1 MKLLVPIIFVV
12 LVTHQ
17 TIGQPVQPDTSYKL
31 PCDCTILKSGSRG
44 FLPSEKEARKVVIN
58 FLNLVRQHSSLKYN
72 DTIAVKAAGCGP
84 PEARNCIT
92 RLPNEQLVDI
102 PLILYNNEFLYGI
115 NKNFVSI
122 TLVDRHILA
131 HEIGHHVFG
140 HLKNTDGEAV
150 FSDLY
155 GTDAVSKYR
164 IARRYKVSNRHAEEI
179 QADFFGLWLLSLTE
193 KKLDFDAFVLEFNTD
208 YIRKYI
214 ESAANYSSSHPLFK
228 DRIKAMERFWNQ
240 LQIRNLQGKG
250 VSRKYFSSAASAAYI
265 ELHPE
270 RAFWNLGLTAGLTI
284 AGKPAFTVSGQ
295 SVDALLYPLPKAYN
309 LYAGLYVS
317 RFRWNKPWR
326 YEAEVAYT
334 AQTYGTLIG
343 DKDSQRLLETLELRY
358 LTAFPKITWSPLGRS
373 STKFASHRFGFFAS
387 AGPILR
393 LPLRI
398 DYQNH
403 ATMVAPANQPS
414 LQLSIGPRVSIGVEL
429 LKKSFLPRGY
439 KLALNYELEHIRLAT
454 NPRPI
459 LLAHNLDITFHCPIA
474 RW

>member
-1 MKLLVPIIFVV
+1 MKLHVPIIFIV
-12 LVTHQ
+12 LITHQ
-17 TIGQPVQPDTSYKL
+17 TIGQPIQPDTSYKR

-58 FLNLVRQHSSLKYN
+58 FLNLVRQHSSLNYN

-164 IARRYKVSNRHAEEI
+164 IARRYKVSNRQAEEI

-193 KKLDFDAFVLEFNTD
+193 KKLDFDAFVSEFNTD

-228 DRIKAMERFWNQ
+228 DRIKAMERFWSQ

-250 VSRKYFSSAASAAYI
+250 VSRDYFASAASAAYV

-270 RAFWNLGLTAGLTI
+270 RGFWDLSFVAGATM
-284 AGKPAFTVSGQ
+284 AGKPVFSANGQ
-295 SVDALLYPLPKAYN
+295 PIDALLYSVSDTFN
-309 LYAGLYVS
+309 LYAGLNLS
-317 RFRWNKPWR
+317 RFQWNSPWR
-326 YEAEVAYT
+326 YEAEVAYST
-334 AQTYGTLIG
+334 QKYGTIISAG
-343 DKDSQRLLETLELRY
+343 SSKRLLETLELRY
-358 LTAFPKITWSPLGRS
+358 LTVFPKVTWSPIGVKN
-373 STKFASHRFGFFAS
+373 TKFVSNRFSFFVS
-387 AGPILR
+387 VGPILR
-393 LPLRI
+393 VPLKI
-398 DYQNH
+398 KYHNYAVTVD
-403 ATMVAPANQPS
+403 PADRPS
-414 LQLSIGPRVSIGVEL
+414 LQLSVSPRISVGVEL
-429 LKKSFLPRGY
+429 LKKTFLPRGY
-439 KLALNYELEHIRLAT
+439 KLALNYELERIRLDT
-454 NPRPI
+454 NPRPT
-459 LLAHNLDITFHCPIA
+459 LVSHNLDITLQYTLA